1 MLKTWVDT
9 FTHSLLHHTNP
20 YKVFLECG
28 IGRKNTK
35 GKWSIVNGMVRIG
48 RKGMKKSVARKK
60 IKKIPKN
67 TLIEVYVSRIQLE
80 EGRFEVCLNRDEALE
95 KGNNERRIPASS
107 LNEGDE
113 LSGVVKNVTPYG
125 VFVDVNANRNGLVHI
140 TKVAKQN
147 DGYIHKEDGLRKY
160 GLGRGSKVYVRVLRN
175 EKKRLELDLVPPPV
189 VEEEEILPAADEMD
203 DTVASNDMSEDEA
216 AAWAAYGTADVED
229 SSGTDDILDDE
240 AAMWAAYAA
249 PDYSSDNDE
258 DEDDDEYDEDTDI
271 EDALGIGSR

>member
-1 MLKTWVDT
+1 MDA
-9 FTHSLLHHTNP
+9 FTNSLLHHTNT

-95 KGNNERRIPASS
+95 KGNTERRIPASS
-107 LNEGDE
+107 LKEGDE
-113 LSGVVKNVTPYG
+113 LTGVVKNLTPYG
-125 VFVDVNANRNGLVHI
+125 VFVDVNANRNGLIHI

-147 DGYIHKEDGLRKY
+147 DGYIHKEDGLKKY
-160 GLGRGSKVYVRVLRN
+160 GLDRGSKVHVRVLSN

-189 VEEEEILPAADEMD
+189 VEEEEILPASVDEID
-203 DTVASNDMSEDEA
+203 ETVASTDMTEDEA
-216 AAWAAYGTADVED
+216 AAWAAYENADVGN
-229 SSGTDDILDDE
+229 SSGTLTLTADDE

-249 PDYSSDNDE
+249 PDYPESSNNDE
-258 DEDDDEYDEDTDI
+258 DDDEDEYDEDTDI
-271 EDALGIGSR
+271 EDALGIGSW